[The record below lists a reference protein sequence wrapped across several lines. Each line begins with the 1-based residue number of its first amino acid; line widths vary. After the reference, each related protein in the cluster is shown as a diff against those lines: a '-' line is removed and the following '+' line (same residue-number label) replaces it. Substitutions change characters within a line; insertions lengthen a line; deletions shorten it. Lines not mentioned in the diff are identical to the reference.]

1 MLKVANSVINASRI
15 TGVLPVV
22 NGGTGVTTSTGTGST
37 VLSAAPTFTGDV
49 TVSAGNLSASSIIP
63 TSAPS
68 AKWAI
73 DGTNAGLLVTIA
85 DTATYDIV
93 AGSGIIYLWDNGGNG
108 VGIAYTFYG
117 TAAFQ
122 INPSAFYST
131 TIGTATKVN
140 LYYNAGTG
148 TYRLQNLTGASK
160 NIYVFTL
167 RLRPSS

>member
-1 MLKVANSVINASRI
+1 MLKATTSVINASQI
-15 TGVLPVV
+15 TGVLPVL

-37 VLSAAPTFTGDV
+37 VLSAAPTFTGNV

-108 VGIAYTFYG
+108 VGISYTFYG
-117 TAAFQ
+117 TSALQ
-122 INPSAFYST
+122 YNPSAFYSN
-131 TIGTATKVN
+131 TIGTAAKVN

-160 NIYVFTL
+160 NIYVFTM